1 MRTPEIFINT
11 LRNIPDGGLAT
22 NATATLALVG
32 TAVGVELPPL
42 PHPEGPIRRQTKING
57 GSKEKTIHHGR
68 R

>member
-11 LRNIPDGGLAT
+11 LRKIPAGGFVT

-32 TAVGVELPPL
+32 TAVGLELPLL
-42 PHPEGPIRRQTKING
+42 PHPEGPINRQTKING
-57 GSKEKTIHHGR
+57 GRKEKTIHHGR